1 MSGKEYVIVDK
12 EDLVTIGNVVRE
24 LNGET
29 NQIKVANLA
38 ENLQTS
44 VAGAGQSIGAYAS
57 KYIKLPRLKLTG
69 DIEGMTKKVSKVL
82 AFEYYN
88 ADATTANYTGY
99 LTMKWQGSSSIA
111 YEKKN
116 YTITLYSDEGCS
128 IAQDI
133 EFSTGWGS
141 HNKYCLKANFIDHTH
156 VRTII
161 AAKLWG
167 ECVKSRDTAS
177 TSYQKLNNLVNGG
190 AIDGFPI
197 MLFLNSN
204 YIGLYTFNIPK
215 EAWLFG
221 MTGINTECVLGGEQ
235 WDKVVRFE
243 QMPVAENI
251 GGDSPSWDYEVEPAD
266 PSRVL
271 ESLQKVYSALQM
283 PETTSEEI
291 TAKRTALET
300 YVDIES
306 VIDYALMCDIL
317 GVTDNLGKNQLI
329 TTFDG
334 VKWMLCAYDLDTAF
348 GNYWDGKR
356 FISATNDTTG
366 SDYKDNFL
374 TFKVAALFADKFNA
388 RRRYILDNIF
398 RADYIM
404 DKIYA
409 FHTFITSELMN
420 AETILYPS
428 MPNANENGLQ
438 QIENY
443 LTKRIEYKANTFK
456 KVLDEELT
464 EATNYVWLGNVGAQ
478 KLRIQLNYPEN
489 GIGSA
494 QDIKLSINNLD
505 CVTLTHIATDKNDF
519 YEAELKGNT
528 IVSEAINDSNRAY
541 GVIITDLNTLSYA
554 GLSATNVP
562 SGTHVSVWALG

>member
-1 MSGKEYVIVDK
+1 MTDKEYVVVEK
-12 EDLVTIGNVVRE
+12 KDLVAIGDVVRG
-24 LNGET
+24 LNGGT
-29 NQIKVANLA
+29 GQIKVTNLA
-38 ENLQTS
+38 QSVQVS
-44 VAGAGQSIGAYAS
+44 VAGAGQSVGLYAS
-57 KYIKLPRLKLTG
+57 KYIRLPRLKLTG
-69 DIEGMTKKVSKVL
+69 DIIGMTKKISKTL
-82 AFEYYN
+82 SFEYFK
-88 ADATTANYTGY
+88 ADVTTADYTGY
-99 LTMKWQGSSSIA
+99 LKMKWQGSSSVA

-116 YTITLYSDEGCS
+116 YTISLYSDEGCVT
-128 IAQDI
+128 AQDI
-133 EFSTGWGS
+133 EFVTGWGA

-156 VRTII
+156 VRNII
-161 AAKLWG
+161 TAKLWG
-167 ECVKSRDTAS
+167 ECVKSRATTS
-177 TSYQKLNNLVNGG
+177 TSYQKLNGLVNGG

-197 MLFLNSN
+197 MLFLNNN

-221 MTGINTECVLGGEQ
+221 MTGINTECVLSGEQ

-243 QMPVAENI
+243 QTPVAGNI

-266 PSRVL
+266 PSWVL

-291 TAKRTALET
+291 MAKRTALET

-348 GNYWDGKR
+348 GNYWDGKK

-374 TFKVAALFADKFNA
+374 TFKVAILFADKFNA

-398 RADYIM
+398 RTDYIM

-464 EATNYVWLGNVGAQ
+464 EATDYVWLGNVGAQ
-478 KLRIQLNYPEN
+478 KLRVQLNYPSS
-489 GIGSA
+489 GIGSE
-494 QDIKLSINNLD
+494 QNIKLSINNLD
-505 CVTLTHIATDKNDF
+505 CVTLTHIATDKNGF
-519 YEAELKGNT
+519 YEAELKGNA
-528 IVSEAINDSNRAY
+528 IVSEAINNSNRAY
-541 GVIITDLNTLSYA
+541 GVITTDLNTFSYA